1 MSKFVGVI
9 VGGLEIVG
17 GAILVATGVGG
28 PLGGYLIAAGVG
40 MVLTGIG
47 TLLSQ
52 GPLTGTS
59 VLSRNPVAPWNVVYG
74 RQKVGGILV
83 YVNEHDDSNKYLD
96 LVVVLACHACKSV
109 DALLFDG
116 QRVRLDSNGCSFE
129 PTQQTINITSVTR
142 TNDVVTVVL
151 SAGITDL
158 QTGDSLIIQ
167 NVSDHTFNGRFPITV
182 TGPTSFTYICGGA
195 ATTISSSGQAVT
207 VWPNYK
213 AKIHMEVLLGNHTAT
228 FPGMINGTPYDGDPG
243 NLVTYPGNPW
253 TAQHLLLGKT
263 SAFLRLH
270 YNDEIFA
277 NGLPTIAFR
286 LSGKNDIYDPRASAI
301 SNVLQRPTTSLNGW
315 GPNGHVGAYEEGVDQ
330 GFNFGLDGG
339 TTDGYQNPGSAVD
352 GDLSTDAS
360 AVILHSHTYAGCV
373 WQFAALP
380 VSPIPGTL
388 YLNIL
393 SAVDPFTFTGRSA
406 GIWYTLDNGTTWTQ
420 VYNSPD
426 HPKGWDSI
434 SLSPTTD
441 TSQLQVMA
449 FTDAH
454 DDMAHY
460 VYDIQLS
467 TGPGTSNADGTGY
480 TENSALCIA
489 DYLAH
494 PVFGFKAIYGTEI
507 PLDRLIT
514 AANICDQ
521 TVQTADGGTVPRY
534 DCNGGFPLTVKRGEV
549 LQNLLTSCGGRL
561 TYTQGQFVIW
571 PAAWQGF
578 VPEPPFPP
586 PAGQAFAWSF
596 AGSNSP
602 GSRGSHFSIPPS
614 IFNDFKGVAAQGT
627 TFQTSGDIAIVGGDT
642 LADTNVNV
650 GWFDFPIPPEIPVGA
665 TITGVYGVVVCQLTG
680 PFAEVD
686 LINGS
691 GTTFLANVTT
701 AHLPITVVTANLT
714 TVAGQSIS
722 LHGFNSLPNTS
733 SVGSVTF
740 VGMGV
745 YYELPVGSIITPL
758 GDQVPTLA
766 IASGPFRWREKVSIR
781 DLFNGVKGTY
791 ISPANNWQSSDIPPY
806 AQDSDHGYVS
816 SLSPA
821 PPFNDDN
828 LAADGGDRRWL
839 DIQLP
844 FTISVAT
851 AQRLCKIELM
861 RRRQQGTGTF
871 TYNMA
876 MYKTTALDV
885 VTMTL
890 PILRFV
896 NKYLEIAAHR
906 FTINKQQFD
915 GNEVTLL
922 GTEIDVQETDP
933 SIYNWSASEELTSEG
948 FQQPTIPGSINGGGS
963 TLVDNST
970 YINTPAIALSQPDAT
985 HIALAAVSTAFAS
998 GTVNYN
1004 ARSISITDPGGTP
1017 TWYYV
1022 TIQDPDFLGD
1032 QSPQLAVFAELT
1044 NAKVGQPGFTYM
1056 GAIQVTHAAGASA
1069 IILPGGWPAPQSAQV
1084 VS

>member
-9 VGGLEIVG
+9 IGVTELVVGIALEF
-17 GAILVATGVGG
+17 VAPGN
-28 PLGGYLIAAGVG
+28 PLSTYLIIAGIG
-40 MVLTGIG
+40 QTLTGIG

-52 GPLTGTS
+52 GPLAGTAT
-59 VLSRNPVAPWNVVYG
+59 LSRNPVAPWNVVYG

-83 YVNEHDDSNKYLD
+83 AVNEHDDSNKYLD
-96 LVVVLACHACKSV
+96 LVIVLACHACKSV

-129 PTQQTINITSVTR
+129 PTQQTINIASVTR
-142 TNDVVTVVL
+142 ANDVVSVILTSSV
-151 SAGITDL
+151 TDL
-158 QTGDSLIIQ
+158 QTGDSLIVQ
-167 NVSDHTFNGRFPITV
+167 NVSDGTYNGKFAVTV
-182 TGPTSFTYICGGA
+182 TGPESFTYICGGA
-195 ATTISSSGQAVT
+195 AGSISSSGQVVT

-253 TAQHLLLGKT
+253 TAQHLLLGRT

-286 LSGKNDIYDPRASAI
+286 LSGKNDIYDPRASAV
-301 SNVLQRPTTSLNGW
+301 SNILQRPTTSLNGW

-330 GFNFGLDGG
+330 GFNFGLDSG
-339 TTDGYQNPGSAVD
+339 TTDGYQNPGNAVD

-380 VSPIPGTL
+380 ASPVPGTL

-406 GIWYTLDNGTTWTQ
+406 GIWYSLDNGTTWTQ

-441 TSQLQVMA
+441 TSLLQVMA

-454 DDMAHY
+454 DDMGHY

-494 PVFGFKAIYGTEI
+494 PVFGFKAAYGTEI

-549 LQNLLTSCGGRL
+549 LQNLLTSCAGRL

-571 PAAWQGF
+571 PAAWQGGSLTPAPP
-578 VPEPPFPP
+578 VPIPP
-586 PAGQAFAWSF
+586 GQGVAWSF
-596 AGSNSP
+596 ASNQSEL
-602 GSRGSHFSIPPS
+602 GA
-614 IFNDFKGVAAQGT
+614 FNTGPDVFNGFIGCVG
-627 TFQTSGDIAIVGGDT
+627 QTSATTKDAVLQVKNGDT
-642 LADTNVNV
+642 LGANSQGVTWV
-650 GWFDFPIPPEIPVGA
+650 DFLLPPEVPPGA
-665 TITGVYGVVVCQLTG
+665 TITHVYPVLIKGGSAGHGFQGQTYSYPGGGSVLLSSDGNYFMGPDVGSITNVEIDVLIETSLTG
-680 PFAEVD
+680 PNLNIMRVD
-686 LINGS
+686 
-691 GTTFLANVTT
+691 FVALAVYFD
-701 AHLPITVVTANLT
+701 LPAD
-714 TVAGQSIS
+714 
-722 LHGFNSLPNTS
+722 S
-733 SVGSVTF
+733 SAIAPF
-740 VGMGV
+740 
-745 YYELPVGSIITPL
+745 

-766 IASGPFRWREKVSIR
+766 IAAGPFRWREKVSIR
-781 DLFNGVKGTY
+781 DLYNGVKGTY

-906 FTINKQQFD
+906 FTINKVEVD
-915 GNEVTLL
+915 SNEVTLL

-933 SIYNWSASEELTSEG
+933 SIYDWSATEELTSEG
-948 FQQPTIPGSINGGGS
+948 FQQPTIPGSIDGGGS

-985 HIALAAVSTAFAS
+985 HIALAAVSVAFAS

-1004 ARSISITDPGGTP
+1004 ARSISISDPGGTP
-1017 TWYYV
+1017 TWYYI
-1022 TIQDPDFLGD
+1022 TIGDTDFLGD
-1032 QSPQLAVFAELT
+1032 QSPQLAVFAET
-1044 NAKVGQPGFTYM
+1044 TTAKVGVAGFTYM
-1056 GAIQVTHAAGASA
+1056 GAIQATHAAGASA